1 MAGMT
6 VQQLAQL
13 LNLPV
18 ERLLVQ
24 FKNAGLKPSSA
35 NSEVNPAEK
44 VKLLE
49 FLRSAHGKASTGSD
63 VSAPAQITLKR
74 KTVNELPVSPGGGG
88 KTLHSNKTVSV
99 EVRQKRTY
107 VQRGAVADANSEHDL
122 ERADAIRKLGES
134 KLRAE
139 SEQMILRDQDAR
151 RKSEEAKQL
160 IEDNR
165 RRGIHVEEVVKP
177 AAAVVQAPEEVKAA
191 DANALEVKAVE
202 VKAVVAP
209 VSVAEAP
216 VKAQASDGTVAAT
229 PETAP
234 ERTAAPARVE
244 AQPRPSYP
252 PRTAPPG
259 GYPPRTGAPAGGY
272 PPRTGAPAGGYPPRT
287 GAPAGGYPP
296 RTGAPAGGYPP
307 RTGAPAGGYPPRTGA
322 PAGGYPPRTGAP
334 AGGYPPR
341 TGAPAGGYPPR
352 TGAPGAA
359 AVPGAPRNLG
369 PNSAPLNERK
379 NNYGKNAPK
388 GKAAGAAPARGRDD
402 SGTPSYDLGQLHLAD
417 GATRRPKR
425 RAKGPRDLVRGAQ
438 NAAAGPHGFSKPTAP
453 VTRDVA
459 VGESI
464 QVGELAS
471 LLAVKTGEVIKS
483 LMKMGVMAT
492 INQIIDHD
500 TAALVAEE
508 LGHVVTRAVDTDVET
523 TLIAAQSDEVTEP
536 RPPVVTIMGHVD
548 HGKTS
553 LLDYIRRTK
562 VASGEAGGITQH
574 IGAYHVT
581 TPKGVI
587 TFLDTPGHAAF
598 TSMRARGA
606 KLTDI
611 IVLVVAADDG
621 VMPQTIEAIKH
632 AKAAGVPLIVAVN
645 KMDKADAD
653 PERVK
658 QGLLQH
664 EVVPE
669 EFGGDVQFIPL
680 SAKTGMGV
688 DTLLENISVQA
699 EVMELRAA
707 TLGRARGTV
716 VESSLD
722 KGRGTVATILVQS
735 GTLKKGDV
743 MLCGTQWGRVR
754 AMFDETGRSIT
765 EAGPSI
771 PAVVVGLQG
780 TPNAG
785 DDFMV
790 LANERMARDAAL
802 ERENKIRDQRLTRS
816 SAGKLE
822 DMFSQMTAADVKTLN
837 ILVKA
842 DVQGSV
848 EALRESLVKLAT
860 ADIKVNVISSGV
872 GGITE
877 SDASLAVSAKALVIG
892 FNVRADA
899 SARKV
904 LSDGGV
910 SLNYYSIIYE
920 AIDHVR
926 GTLTGLLGN
935 EIKEVILGTAQ
946 VRDVFRSTK
955 FGAVAGCM
963 VLEGVVKRSKP
974 IRVLRDNVVIFQGE
988 LESLRRFKDL
998 VDDVRN
1004 GMECGIAVKQYNDVK
1019 VNDQIEC
1026 FDRIEVARTL

>member
-24 FKNAGLKPSSA
+24 FKDAGLKPSSA
-35 NSEVNPAEK
+35 SSEVNPAEK

-49 FLRSAHGKASTGSD
+49 FLRTAHGKASTGND

-107 VQRGAVADANSEHDL
+107 VQRGAVVDANSEHDL

-139 SEQMILRDQDAR
+139 SEQMIRRDQDAR
-151 RKSEEAKQL
+151 RNSEEAKQL

-177 AAAVVQAPEEVKAA
+177 VEVITPT
-191 DANALEVKAVE
+191 VVE
-202 VKAVVAP
+202 VKVAETPVPVVEAPAAVKVADAAVAP
-209 VSVAEAP
+209 
-216 VKAQASDGTVAAT
+216 VAAT
-229 PETAP
+229 PVVAATQEAVP
-234 ERTAAPARVE
+234 ERAATPERVE
-244 AQPRPSYP
+244 TQPRPSYP
-252 PRTAPPG
+252 PRTAPPAGGYPPRTGAPTG

-307 RTGAPAGGYPPRTGA
+307 RTGAPAGGYPPRTA
-322 PAGGYPPRTGAP
+322 PPAGGYPPRTGAP
-334 AGGYPPR
+334 V
-341 TGAPAGGYPPR
+341 GGYPPR
-352 TGAPGAA
+352 TGAPGNAP
-359 AVPGAPRNLG
+359 VPGAPRNLG

-388 GKAAGAAPARGRDD
+388 GKAAGSAPARGRDD
-402 SGTPSYDLGQLHLAD
+402 NGTPSYDLGQLHLAD

-438 NAAAGPHGFSKPTAP
+438 NAATGPHAFSKPTAP
-453 VTRDVA
+453 VARDVA
-459 VGESI
+459 VGDSI

-471 LLAVKTGEVIKS
+471 LLAVKTGEVIKC

-492 INQIIDHD
+492 INQVIDHD
-500 TAALVAEE
+500 TASLVAEE

-523 TLIAAQSDEVTEP
+523 TLIAAQSDEATEP

-754 AMFDETGRSIT
+754 AMFDETGRQIT

-822 DMFSQMTAADVKTLN
+822 DMFSQMTAVDVKTLN

-1026 FDRIEVARTL
+1026 FDRIEVARIL